1 MHLINGNKIDK
12 EALQDIINSVIN
24 QSTTR
29 NSMEKNESTKR
40 KPIYSV
46 I

>member
-12 EALQDIINSVIN
+12 EALQNIINSVIN

-29 NSMEKNESTKR
+29 NSTEKNESTKR
-40 KPIYSV
+40 KPIYGV